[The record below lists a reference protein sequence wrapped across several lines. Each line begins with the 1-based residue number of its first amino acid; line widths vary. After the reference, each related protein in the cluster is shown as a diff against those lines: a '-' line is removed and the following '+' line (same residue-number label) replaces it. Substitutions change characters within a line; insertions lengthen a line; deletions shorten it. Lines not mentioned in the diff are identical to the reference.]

1 MELNQLPFVPWPKT
15 PRIDRAMWCMIT
27 EKIDGTNAQ
36 IVINDEGKLAAIGS
50 RNRWIKP
57 GDDNYGF
64 AAWVVA
70 NKEEIETTLGP
81 GTHFGEWWGSGI
93 QRGYGLHAG
102 DKRFSLFNAHRW
114 ARHVAE
120 GGSLPANVYWVPVLF
135 EGQFTKGQVAVAMA
149 ELAGGGSIAAPGFSN
164 PEGICIYING
174 STMKHTF
181 DGPKWEA
188 A

>member
-1 MELNQLPFVPWPKT
+1 MELNQIPFTPWPKT
-15 PRIDRAMWCMIT
+15 PRIGRAMWCMIT

-36 IVINDEGKLAAIGS
+36 IVINDECKLTAIGS

-64 AAWVVA
+64 AAWVVS
-70 NKEEIETTLGP
+70 NQSWLEQLLGP

-93 QRGYGLHAG
+93 QRGYGLG
-102 DKRFSLFNAHRW
+102 KKRFSLFNAFRW
-114 ARHVAE
+114 RKHIQAGGDMPPDVDHV
-120 GGSLPANVYWVPVLF
+120 PILF
-135 EGQFTKGQVAVAMA
+135 EGEYTRGQVEAVMA
-149 ELAGGGSIAAPGFSN
+149 DLARDGSVAAPGFGN
-164 PEGICIYING
+164 PEGVCIHING